1 MKTTLIQNER
11 GMSLLEIMIA
21 MTVFLIVL
29 AGVMQG
35 IGSQS
40 RGFRRGGDEMGM
52 LQNLRYGVDQLDQE
66 LRIAGANVPSRQPIV
81 VYTGPNSIAINA
93 DVVSNLAG
101 DISAVYVDPDA
112 PAGEVSAW
120 TQATATPIPGSSPSF
135 TYPLADYLNSG
146 AETVMFWFTADA
158 ETART
163 DDFLLVR
170 RVNARPQE
178 VLMRNI
184 LAPTSGNFFRYYYL
198 NAPLGVLATLDTVP
212 TAWGS
217 MTHAAPT
224 HGALPD
230 TGTVARIDLVRLVEV
245 RYRVTNGRSGTD
257 ERIRST
263 TAQLAMPNSGV
274 KKLTTCGDVPMF
286 GQVVT
291 AVYDPLLVPAAI
303 EVTWNASVDEA
314 AGEQDIIRYVLWR
327 RLGGVGTWGDP
338 YTSLAASGSAT
349 YSFIDPEVSSGTSY
363 QYAVSAQDCTPA
375 LSPQSLSLTI
385 PVL

>member
-81 VYTGPNSIAINA
+81 VYTGPNSIAFNA

-146 AETVMFWFTADA
+146 A
-158 ETART
+158 
-163 DDFLLVR
+163 
-170 RVNARPQE
+170 
-178 VLMRNI
+178 
-184 LAPTSGNFFRYYYL
+184 
-198 NAPLGVLATLDTVP
+198 
-212 TAWGS
+212 
-217 MTHAAPT
+217 
-224 HGALPD
+224 
-230 TGTVARIDLVRLVEV
+230 
-245 RYRVTNGRSGTD
+245 
-257 ERIRST
+257 
-263 TAQLAMPNSGV
+263 
-274 KKLTTCGDVPMF
+274 
-286 GQVVT
+286 
-291 AVYDPLLVPAAI
+291 
-303 EVTWNASVDEA
+303 
-314 AGEQDIIRYVLWR
+314 
-327 RLGGVGTWGDP
+327 
-338 YTSLAASGSAT
+338 
-349 YSFIDPEVSSGTSY
+349 
-363 QYAVSAQDCTPA
+363 
-375 LSPQSLSLTI
+375 
-385 PVL
+385 